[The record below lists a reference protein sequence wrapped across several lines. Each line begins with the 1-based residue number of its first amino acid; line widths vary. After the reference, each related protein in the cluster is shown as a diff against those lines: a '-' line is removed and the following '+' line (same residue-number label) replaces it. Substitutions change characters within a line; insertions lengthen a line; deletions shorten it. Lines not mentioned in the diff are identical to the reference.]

1 MVLSILVLP
10 CKTLPQPIRPTI
22 TRQFVCSFPDDIVY
36 FCQDIED
43 AYHIVPLDLRNSP
56 SAFSFATSSFGY
68 VGTNLPIN
76 LLINTAE
83 SPEEVD

>member
-1 MVLSILVLP
+1 MQNPS
-10 CKTLPQPIRPTI
+10 PTYSTNKS

-36 FCQDIED
+36 FCQDIAD
-43 AYHIVPLDLRNSP
+43 AYHIVPLGLRNSP

-68 VGTNLPIN
+68 VGINLPIN